1 MAQHQSD
8 SYIGL
13 SNLPT
18 NSHGGMLMSHRCAV
32 SFAVATTLVAGDL
45 LVLGRLPAGFT
56 VESVKADSDVVLAF
70 DVIQTDSLNK
80 LTEKDELVLAKDLNP
95 NANQVDGTMEL
106 KAIRAKGKDTDRF
119 LVAKITTGGALTAGK
134 EVGVTFHYRYRQ
146 TAY

>member
-56 VESVKADSDVVLAF
+56 VESVKADSD
-70 DVIQTDSLNK
+70 
-80 LTEKDELVLAKDLNP
+80 
-95 NANQVDGTMEL
+95 
-106 KAIRAKGKDTDRF
+106 
-119 LVAKITTGGALTAGK
+119 
-134 EVGVTFHYRYRQ
+134 
-146 TAY
+146 